1 MDTKS
6 QMHRIS
12 RPRAVDPIGSH
23 TEWVSDIEDV
33 GNVTVDYPIIV
44 DDRREIAK
52 KYKMIHP
59 NASDSMTVR
68 SVFVI
73 NPDKKIALT
82 LTYPAP
88 VGRNFDE
95 ILRVVDAF
103 QLEAKHKVATPANWN
118 KGDDVITAAAL
129 SDEDAKE
136 LFPAGWNAK
145 KPYLRYVSDPS

>member
-1 MDTKS
+1 MAIKREKDKKS
-6 QMHRIS
+6 
-12 RPRAVDPIGSH
+12 
-23 TEWVSDIEDV
+23 
-33 GNVTVDYPIIV
+33 
-44 DDRREIAK
+44 
-52 KYKMIHP
+52 KMITP